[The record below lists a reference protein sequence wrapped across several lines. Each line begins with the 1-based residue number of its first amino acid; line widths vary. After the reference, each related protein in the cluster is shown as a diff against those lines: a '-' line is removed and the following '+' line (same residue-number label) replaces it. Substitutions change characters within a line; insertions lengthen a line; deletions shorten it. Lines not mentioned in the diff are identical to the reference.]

1 MKRLW
6 VTGYRSYEINAFDQK
21 DPKIK
26 VIKYAL
32 KNAMQQRLDDD
43 ELDWVITG
51 GALGVE
57 QWAAETAL
65 TLRDQQVHV
74 AMMTPYADYAKNW
87 NENHQAQ
94 FLHLQQTVDFA
105 ASTSNQPYQ
114 SPVQLRNY
122 ENFMLQHTEGAL
134 LVYDPDHPGKSKYDY
149 ELVQQAAE
157 RGDYDLQ
164 LLDFYDLQEAAEEL
178 AEQENDNFY

>member
-6 VTGYRSYEINAFDQK
+6 VTGYRSYEINVFGDK

-32 KNAMQQRLDDD
+32 KNALQAKLDDD

-65 TLRDQQVHV
+65 TLRNQQVHV

-87 NENHQAQ
+87 NEAHQAH
-94 FLHLQQTVDFA
+94 FLQLQQAVDFA
-105 ASTSNQPYQ
+105 AATSNHPYQ

-122 ENFMLQHTEGAL
+122 ENFMLAHTEGAL

-157 RGDYDLQ
+157 KGDYQLE

-178 AEQENDNFY
+178 AEQANDNF